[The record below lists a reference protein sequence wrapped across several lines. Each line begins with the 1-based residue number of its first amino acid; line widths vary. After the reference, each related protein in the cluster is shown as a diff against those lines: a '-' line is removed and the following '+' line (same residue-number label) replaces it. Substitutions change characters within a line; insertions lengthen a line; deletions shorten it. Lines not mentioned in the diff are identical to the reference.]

1 MQRESLTAQRTQI
14 KHENEKGISEYG
26 SPLASAAHHVDQ
38 EGLDVKAAS
47 DHMFEDE

>member
-1 MQRESLTAQRTQI
+1 MKMNRVLVNMAPPW
-14 KHENEKGISEYG
+14 HPGNG
-26 SPLASAAHHVDQ
+26 AHRVDQ